1 MIYDHLSNDGSSLL
15 QLRPILFALGL
26 MLCTIAAA
34 MLLPALVDLADDHE
48 HWAAFVSSSVV
59 TFFSG
64 GLLVLF
70 AYDETPS
77 RIGIK
82 EGFLLTT
89 SAWIVI
95 AAFAALPFLGH
106 GLSYTD
112 AFFETMSGLTTTGS
126 TVIAG
131 LDTLPRGILL
141 WRALLCGIGGLG
153 IIVMAIIMLPF
164 LRVGG
169 MQLFKTESSD
179 KSEKVL
185 PRAFEL
191 TLATAAVYA
200 ALVLLCAFFYLWFG
214 MSGFDAICHA
224 LPTISTAGFA
234 NYDSSFAHFDNP
246 AIHWTST
253 IFMAL
258 GAMPFVVFIK
268 TLRGDTTAIWRDV
281 QIRGFVGFLVA
292 VSLIMALWLIFTRNI
307 TFFEAITLSSFNV
320 TSIVTTTGFMSDDY
334 TKWGNFAIGVF
345 FLLTFV
351 GGCSGSTAGA
361 IKIYRLQIAQLL
373 TRSQLLHL
381 ISPNR
386 IVTLT
391 YNGRRLPADVPF
403 SVLAF
408 LAIYFAL
415 VGVFAVI
422 YAGMGLDFVTALSAS
437 ATALGNVGPG
447 LGDIIGPAG
456 NFVPLPD
463 AAKWALSFQMMLGRL
478 ELFTVLVLLR
488 PEFWRT

>member
-1 MIYDHLSNDGSSLL
+1 
-15 QLRPILFALGL
+15 

-34 MLLPALVDLADDHE
+34 MLLPALVDLADNHPG
-48 HWAAFVSSSVV
+48 WKAFVAASVV
-59 TFFSG
+59 TFFAG

-70 AYDETPS
+70 AYDENPP
-77 RIGIK
+77 RLGVK

-89 SAWIVI
+89 VAWVVI

-106 GLSYTD
+106 NLSYTD
-112 AFFETMSGLTTTGS
+112 AYFETMSGLTTTGS

-131 LDTLPRGILL
+131 LDKLPRGILL

-169 MQLFKTESSD
+169 MQLFQTESSD

-191 TLATAAVYA
+191 TLAIAAVFGG
-200 ALVLLCAFFYLWFG
+200 LVLVCAFFYAWFG

-224 LPTISTAGFA
+224 LSTIATGGFA
-234 NYDSSFAHFDNP
+234 NYDSSFAHFESP
-246 AIHWTST
+246 AIHWTGT
-253 IFMAL
+253 IFMAM
-258 GAMPFVVFIK
+258 GALPFVVFIK
-268 TLRGDTTAIWRDV
+268 MVRGDKTALWHDTQVRA
-281 QIRGFVGFLVA
+281 FVGFLIA
-292 VSLIMALWLIFTRNI
+292 ISLIMAFWLLATRNI
-307 TFFEAITLSSFNV
+307 SFFEAITLSSFNV
-320 TSIVTTTGFMSDDY
+320 TSIVTTTGYMSDDY

-351 GGCSGSTAGA
+351 GGCSGSTAGG
-361 IKIYRLQIAQLL
+361 IKIYRLQIAHML
-373 TRSQLLHL
+373 TRSHFLHL

-386 IVTLT
+386 VVTLT
-391 YNGRRLPADVPF
+391 YNGRRVPADVPF
-403 SVLAF
+403 SVMSF
-408 LAIYFAL
+408 LAIYLAI
-415 VGVFAVI
+415 VGLFAVV

-478 ELFTVLVLLR
+478 ELFTVLVLFR

>member
-1 MIYDHLSNDGSSLL
+1 ML
-15 QLRPILFALGL
+15 QLRPILFSIGL

-34 MLLPALVDLADDHE
+34 MLLPALVDLADDQDGWE
-48 HWAAFVSSSVV
+48 TFVASSVV
-59 TFFSG
+59 TFFAG

-70 AYDETPS
+70 AYDENPP
-77 RIGIK
+77 RMGVK

-89 SAWIVI
+89 SSWIVI

-112 AFFETMSGLTTTGS
+112 AYFETMSGLTTTGS

-131 LDTLPRGILL
+131 LDKLPRGILL

-169 MQLFKTESSD
+169 MQLFQMESSD

-191 TLATAAVYA
+191 TLAIAAVFVG
-200 ALVLLCAFFYLWFG
+200 LVLICAFFYAWFG
-214 MSGFDAICHA
+214 MTGFDAICHA
-224 LPTISTAGFA
+224 LTTVATGGFA
-234 NYDSSFAHFDNP
+234 NYDASFAHFEGR
-246 AIHWTST
+246 AIHWTA
-253 IFMAL
+253 IVFMML
-258 GAMPFVVFIK
+258 GAMPFVVFIR
-268 TLRGDTTAIWRDV
+268 TLRGDKTALWKDV
-281 QIRGFVGFLVA
+281 QVRAFVGFLIS

-307 TFFEAITLSSFNV
+307 SFLDALTLSSFNV
-320 TSIVTTTGFMSDDY
+320 TSIVTTTGYMSDDY
-334 TKWGNFAIGVF
+334 TRWGNFAIGVF

-361 IKIYRLQIAQLL
+361 IKIYRLQIAHML
-373 TRSQLLHL
+373 TRSHFLHL
-381 ISPNR
+381 ISPSR
-386 IVTLT
+386 VVTLT

-403 SVLAF
+403 SVVAF
-408 LAIYFAL
+408 LAIYFAV
-415 VGVFAVI
+415 VGLFAVI
-422 YAGMGLDFVTALSAS
+422 YAGLGLDFVTSLSAS

-447 LGDIIGPAG
+447 LGDVIGPAG

-478 ELFTVLVLLR
+478 ELFTVLVLFR
-488 PEFWRT
+488 PEFWRS